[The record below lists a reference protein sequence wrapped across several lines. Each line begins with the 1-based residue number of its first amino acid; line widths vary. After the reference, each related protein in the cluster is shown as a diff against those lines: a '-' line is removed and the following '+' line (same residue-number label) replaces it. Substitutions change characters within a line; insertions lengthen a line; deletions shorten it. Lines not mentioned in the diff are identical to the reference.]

1 MDAAVGDGRGGAAAT
16 RLSTGID
23 FAAEGK
29 QCDFLRL
36 PHSVNR
42 SAYGW
47 LPVPLASI
55 RNGAGP
61 RVLLMSGVHGDEFEG
76 QVALTNL
83 IRELEPQDIT
93 GQVVILP
100 MANYPAAKAGTRVSP
115 IDDLNLNRV
124 FPGRADGRP
133 TEQLAHY
140 IESVLMAQAD
150 YVFDLHSGGSSLHYL
165 PTTVLEWSE
174 DAGVRARQL
183 ELARAFGASQACF
196 FAAAHGGGSSL
207 AAAARLG
214 VASMTFEIGGSGS
227 SSPHSLEACARGVA
241 GLLRHLGVLSGSED
255 SAPPPRVL
263 AALSEAAFVYA
274 ADDGLFAPAVALGD
288 EVRAG
293 DLAGRLLRPETPWA
307 EPREVRFE
315 ADGLVICKR
324 VPGRAERGDCLFHL
338 GCPIEA

>member
-1 MDAAVGDGRGGAAAT
+1 MDAAVGEGGGTAAAT
-16 RLSTGID
+16 RLATGID

-29 QCDFLRL
+29 QRDFLRL

-55 RNGAGP
+55 RNGEGP
-61 RVLLMSGVHGDEFEG
+61 SVLLMSGVHGDEFEG
-76 QVALTNL
+76 QVALTDL
-83 IRELEPQDIT
+83 IRDLEPRDVT
-93 GQVVILP
+93 GQLVILP

-140 IESVLMAQAD
+140 IETVLMAQAD
-150 YVFDLHSGGSSLHYL
+150 YAFDLHSGGSSLHYL
-165 PTTVLEWSE
+165 PTAVMEWSE
-174 DAGVRARQL
+174 DSAWRARQR
-183 ELARAFGASQACF
+183 ELAQAFGAPHACF
-196 FAAAHGGGSSL
+196 FAADHGGGSSL
-207 AAAARLG
+207 AAAARQG
-214 VASMTFEIGGSGS
+214 VTSMTFEVGGSGS
-227 SSPHSLEACARGVA
+227 SSPPSLAACARGVR
-241 GLLRHLGVLSGSED
+241 GLLRHLGVLSE
-255 SAPPPRVL
+255 AEQPAAPPRVL

-274 ADDGLFAPAVALGD
+274 ADDGLFAPAVELGD
-288 EVRAG
+288 EVKAG

-307 EPREVRFE
+307 EAQEVRFE
-315 ADGLVICKR
+315 ADGLVLCKR

-338 GCPIEA
+338 GCPVDA

>member
-1 MDAAVGDGRGGAAAT
+1 MDAAVGEGGGTAAAT

-55 RNGAGP
+55 RKGEGP
-61 RVLLMSGVHGDEFEG
+61 SVLLMSGNHGDEFEG
-76 QVALTNL
+76 QVALTDL
-83 IRELEPQDIT
+83 IRDLEPQDVS
-93 GQVVILP
+93 GQLVILP

-140 IESVLMAQAD
+140 IETVLMARAD

-165 PTTVLEWSE
+165 PTSILEWS
-174 DAGVRARQL
+174 DDPAVRARQL
-183 ELARAFGASQACF
+183 ELAQAFGAPYACF
-196 FAAAHGGGSSL
+196 FSADHGGGSSL

-214 VASMTFEIGGSGS
+214 VTSMTFEIGGSGS
-227 SSPHSLEACARGVA
+227 SSPPSLATCARGVA
-241 GLLRHLGVLSGSED
+241 GLLRHLGVLSGAED
-255 SAPPPRVL
+255 AAPPPRVL

-274 ADDGLFAPAVALGD
+274 ADDGLFAPAVDLGD
-288 EVRAG
+288 EVKAG

-307 EPREVRFE
+307 EAQEVRFE
-315 ADGLVICKR
+315 ADGLVLCKR

-338 GCPIEA
+338 GCPVAG